1 LHTFRTALRTQDFTV
16 TAELALDAGS
26 DRASLLAQAG
36 VFAPQVSA
44 VQVPESIDQQVHLAP
59 LAAAAIL
66 LDAGID
72 PVVHMICRDRNR
84 VALRAD
90 LLGAEALGVTSLL
103 LMRGKEFPARA
114 RAKQVYDWGT
124 RRLITAAQRMA
135 EADFLIG
142 SVATVFKPDRDW
154 KPENLPVKADVGVRF
169 VQTQL
174 CFDVELLRHYMARLV
189 AEKLTRRV
197 SVIVSVA
204 PLPSAEMALWL
215 GKNLRGS
222 TVPARLVKR
231 LRESSD
237 PELEGIRI
245 CAELLREIAAV
256 PGVSGANVTC
266 LGQPE
271 AVAEAI
277 RLAGVRHKPADVRQ
291 P

>member
-1 LHTFRTALRTQDFTV
+1 MHTFRHALRTQDFTL
-16 TAELALDAGS
+16 TAELALDARA
-26 DRASLLAQAG
+26 DRAAIAAQAG
-36 VFAPQVSA
+36 RLAPVVDA
-44 VQVPESIDQQVHLAP
+44 VQVPESVDQEVHLSP

-90 LLGAEALGVTSLL
+90 LLGAAALGVTSLL

-124 RRLITAAQRMA
+124 RRLIAAASSMA

-154 KPENLPVKADVGVRF
+154 KPENLPSKANVGVRF

-189 AEKLTRRV
+189 AAKITRRV

-204 PLPSAEMALWL
+204 PLPSADMARWL
-215 GKNLRGS
+215 GKNLRGA

-231 LRESSD
+231 LRQSAD

-245 CAELLREIAAV
+245 CAELLREIV
-256 PGVSGANVTC
+256 TIPGISGANVAC
-266 LGQPE
+266 LGRAE
-271 AVAEAI
+271 TAAEAI
-277 RLAGVRHKPADVRQ
+277 SLAGVRDAPGQAQR